1 MKIICAIIC
10 FSIGFHALFKQ
21 EIMVTSKKKWKG
33 KSTLLLAIPLI
44 ALGMFM
50 SWMFFEPLRYIY
62 SSKSKEKQRVY
73 QPNETEKKAL
83 KQIDELLKQGKEIEK
98 KP

>member
-1 MKIICAIIC
+1 
-10 FSIGFHALFKQ
+10 
-21 EIMVTSKKKWKG
+21 MVTSKKKWKG

-44 ALGMFM
+44 ALGVFM

-62 SSKSKEKQRVY
+62 SSKSKKIQRVY

-83 KQIDELLKQGKEIEK
+83 KQIDELLKQGKEIKK